1 MLNYKAKNAMLCMF
15 LAAIICSLS
24 LGAVMA
30 QDAAQDDAKQDD
42 AKLQFSFEDTE
53 WKVIIEWFAKEADLT
68 LQPID
73 EPPPGTF
80 RLTGPEKYTVKE
92 GLDVINHALQMRGYW
107 LVRNK
112 QMLILM
118 NAEKEL
124 PAHLIEIVPVSEL
137 DNRGKYEVMKTVFS
151 LEGIDDI
158 AAIREEVEPLIGS
171 RHRDYMAVMVGAQ
184 EMLVQETGATLRF
197 IRDMLEKTKKNTA
210 TSAVQVVELQHV
222 SQEDLLVVAR
232 KMLQIPEDR
241 FVSIDGS
248 LSIVP
253 EPLGLK
259 LYVSGTPE
267 MMKKFMALVK
277 QIDVPFDGEA
287 PEPEALILKVYPV
300 RGNLEL
306 AQKILDTILAGRPEM
321 RMSPDEDKGAL
332 VIRATASD
340 HELVQTTLDSIE
352 KGNTSF
358 DIITPNVM
366 DPDELAE
373 QLMSV
378 LGQSVLDDAAASTGP
393 TIVPDAINNRIL
405 VRGTPVEV
413 EMVKEMAA
421 KLDTPREIPESE
433 RTNVRVISMTDRQK
447 EKAVGMLG
455 DLLSSS
461 GMPNRINF
469 VFPKGYDPNNQKPW
483 YMGNQDVDAAKRGV
497 RNIRSTNQDFNNQ
510 NGANE
515 NAGSKD
521 GVNDQEEDQGGDD
534 SQSDNNQKGS
544 QDSDTDNPPKSTSVL
559 PGKFKTPVVYTTF
572 TNTVVQQ
579 DDETS
584 TGANKS
590 VKTARQEDEDIQ
602 TIPGSDV
609 EIKIT
614 EYGIVLRSS
623 DLDAL
628 DELEFLIQEHI
639 TGLSD
644 LGAPSV
650 FWLKHRTATYMKTKL
665 DEILGQGDS
674 GGGGGGGLGSLL
686 GGGLQNMVGG
696 AAGQMLGGL
705 MGGGGGGSS
714 AAALETEDVVTI
726 VADDTTNS
734 LLITA
739 TENDLALINDL
750 IELYDR
756 DSSLIDPDTIG
767 ATYVVPLLYRDAT
780 EVEAILKTQLA
791 DVIKS
796 DGGQGGGGGDG
807 AARQMQQMQQMMR
820 ALTQGNRGRGGG
832 GGSEEEKPKVRIGID
847 EAQNAIVITGPSDLA
862 ERVKKTVEILD
873 IPNPY
878 GSTVEL
884 GQIPGGIDAAS
895 IQQALQAALGP
906 KVQINMG
913 GQDGGQT
920 QNSTNPTQ
928 NRGGATQGGNN
939 NAAAIQDA
947 MRQRIQQMMQQ
958 GGGNRGGGNRG
969 GGNRGGGNRGGGG
982 RGGR

>member
-30 QDAAQDDAKQDD
+30 QDDTAQDDAKQDD

-53 WKVIIEWFAKEADLT
+53 WKVIIEWFAKEANLA

-137 DNRGKYEVMKTVFS
+137 DNRGKYEVMKVVFS

-158 AAIREEVEPLIGS
+158 AAIRDEVEPLIGS
-171 RHRDYMAVMVGAQ
+171 KHRDYMAVMVGAQ

-197 IRDMLEKTKKNTA
+197 IRDMLEKTKKNTQ

-277 QIDVPFDGEA
+277 QIDVPFDGTA
-287 PEPEALILKVYPV
+287 PEPEPLVLKVYPV

-393 TIVPDAINNRIL
+393 TIVPDALNNRIL

-447 EKAVGMLG
+447 QKAVGMLG

-483 YMGNQDVDAAKRGV
+483 YMGNQDVDASKRGV

-510 NGANE
+510 NDADG
-515 NAGSKD
+515 NAGSND
-521 GVNDQEEDQGGDD
+521 SVDDQEEDLGGDN

-544 QDSDTDNPPKSTSVL
+544 QDSDTDNPPKSSMVL

-590 VKTARQEDEDIQ
+590 AKTARQEDEDIQ

-674 GGGGGGGLGSLL
+674 GGGGGGLGSLL

-796 DGGQGGGGGDG
+796 DGGQGGGGDN

-873 IPNPY
+873 ISNPN
-878 GSTVEL
+878 GATVEF
-884 GQIPGGIDAAS
+884 GKIPGGIDAAS
-895 IQQALQAALGP
+895 FQQALQAALGP

-913 GQDGGQT
+913 GQDSGQT
-920 QNSTNPTQ
+920 QNGTNATQ

-939 NAAAIQDA
+939 NAAAFQDA

-969 GGNRGGGNRGGGG
+969 GGNRGGGG